1 VGIEANCRET
11 LRRFN
16 LMPDKRLGQNFLI
29 NEPVVKSIIEAADL
43 RDDDVVLEIGSGT
56 GIVTRELAARVQEVF
71 ACEFSRGLM
80 TALQDELKE
89 FSNIRYIQADALT
102 IDIKQLASGGKLKVV
117 ANLPYYI
124 TTPIIT
130 MLLEAKEH
138 ISLIIL
144 MMQHEVGM
152 RILSEPGHKEYGSF
166 SIFVNYHSRVERVRR
181 VSHGCFFPQPQVD
194 SAILRLY
201 PLNTPP
207 VQVRDEV
214 MFFQLSRAAFGQR
227 RKTLR
232 NALFPVLGEQAEV
245 TLQRAGIIP
254 SRRGE
259 TLSLEEF
266 ARLSNS
272 VIGYDL

>member
-1 VGIEANCRET
+1 
-11 LRRFN
+11 
-16 LMPDKRLGQNFLI
+16 MPDKRLGQNFLI
-29 NEPVVKSIIEAADL
+29 NESVVNNIIEAADL
-43 RDDDVVLEIGSGT
+43 SEDDVVLEIGSGT
-56 GIVTRELAARVQEVF
+56 GIVTRELAAKAGEVI
-71 ACEFSRGLM
+71 ACEFSRRLM
-80 TALQDELKE
+80 TVLQDELKE

-102 IDIKQLASGGKLKVV
+102 LDIKNLASGGKLKVV

-144 MMQHEVGM
+144 MMQHEVGE
-152 RILSEPGHKEYGSF
+152 RILSKPSTKEYGSF
-166 SIFVNYHSRVERVRR
+166 SVFVNYHSRVEKIRH

-194 SAILRLY
+194 SVVLRLY
-201 PLNTPP
+201 SLDTPP
-207 VQVRDEV
+207 VQVKDEV

-232 NALFPVLGEQAEV
+232 NALFPVLGEQSEV
-245 TLQRAGIIP
+245 TLERAGIIP

-259 TLSLEEF
+259 TLSIEEF
-266 ARLSNS
+266 ARLANS
-272 VIGYDL
+272 V

>member
-1 VGIEANCRET
+1 
-11 LRRFN
+11 
-16 LMPDKRLGQNFLI
+16 MPDKRLGQNFLI
-29 NEPVVKSIIEAADL
+29 NESVVSSIIEAADL
-43 RDDDVVLEIGSGT
+43 KEDDVVLEIGSGT
-56 GIVTRELAARVQEVF
+56 GIVTRELAARVREVI
-71 ACEFSRGLM
+71 ACEFSRGLI
-80 TALQDELKE
+80 TILQDEFKE
-89 FSNIRYIQADALT
+89 FSNVRYIQADALT
-102 IDIKQLASGGKLKVV
+102 LDIKQLASGEKLKVV

-144 MMQHEVGM
+144 MMQHEVGQ
-152 RILSEPGHKEYGSF
+152 RILSEPGTKEYGSF
-166 SIFVNYHSRVERVRR
+166 SVFVNYHSRVERVRR

-194 SAILRLY
+194 SVVLRLY
-201 PLNTPP
+201 PFDTPP
-207 VQVRDEV
+207 VQVRDES

-232 NALFPVLGEQAEV
+232 NALFPVLGEQTEI
-245 TLQRAGIIP
+245 TLEKAGIIP

-266 ARLSNS
+266 AELANS
-272 VIGYDL
+272 MTV